1 MRSLPLNEAK
11 NDLSN
16 ILKQAARE
24 PVLITVHGRTAGILI
39 GFETE
44 DDWFEYRLL
53 NDPRFLNLIEKGR
66 KDIKTGKGIRFEDV
80 DQKTRKAKSK
90 RRPT

>member
-90 RRPT
+90 RRST

>member
-1 MRSLPLNEAK
+1 MTSLPLNEAK

-16 ILKQAARE
+16 VLKQAANE
-24 PVLITVHGRTAGILI
+24 PILITVHGRTAGILI

-53 NDPRFLNLIEKGR
+53 HDPRFLAMIEKGR
-66 KDIKTGKGIRFEDV
+66 KDIKEGKGIRFEDIDRV
-80 DQKTRKAKSK
+80 PRKTKLK
-90 RRPT
+90 